1 MWLDIIFLGT
11 AALFV
16 AGAGAALW
24 HLRWLRRLPPLDSPA
39 QRQVHADAKKQFPMC
54 SLQPLTCSQVQVLP
68 RQWMVGPSSDSRLRV
83 GETLAG
89 ASSAVNGRVCR
100 RSSAGGDRSAALANL
115 QAATI
120 RSDCRPESASF
131 SETGEEGLLEQPN
144 RDRNGEGSHGWGM
157 NHQTNPVSQRGRG
170 RGMEAQ
176 YDKAKKGR

>member
-1 MWLDIIFLGT
+1 MIT
-11 AALFV
+11 RVALSTG
-16 AGAGAALW
+16 GA
-24 HLRWLRRLPPLDSPA
+24 
-39 QRQVHADAKKQFPMC
+39 AKKQIPMC

-68 RQWMVGPSSDSRLRV
+68 RQWMVGPSSDSRLRL

-100 RSSAGGDRSAALANL
+100 RRSAGGDRSAALANL

-131 SETGEEGLLEQPN
+131 SETGEKGLLEQPN
-144 RDRNGEGSHGWGM
+144 RDRNGEGSHGRRM
-157 NHQTNPVSQRGRG
+157 SHQMNPVSQRGRG